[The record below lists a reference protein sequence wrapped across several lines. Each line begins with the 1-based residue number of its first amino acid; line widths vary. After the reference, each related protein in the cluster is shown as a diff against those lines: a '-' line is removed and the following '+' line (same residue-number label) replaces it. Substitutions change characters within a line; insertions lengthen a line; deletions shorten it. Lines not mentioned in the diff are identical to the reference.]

1 MSTRIHVPV
10 GLLTRDTDIQLL
22 SRAPSSAYHWKFHSP
37 IHNDHNNVLNDAA
50 DNCGSVYVNWVNDV
64 SDQGF
69 CPEIITRTYSITD
82 DCGNETLIQQL
93 FTIGDG
99 IPDVSF
105 IATPTLLSN
114 LESGLVEFTNTTSG
128 AVYYEWDFNDLSP
141 ISNEVNP
148 THEFEN
154 DETAGYAVQLKG
166 YSEFGC
172 VDSFMV
178 VISVRE
184 ELLYFVPNTFTPDG
198 DEYNQVFLPVF
209 ESGFD
214 VHDYHMMVFNRWGE
228 VVFESF
234 DHTVGWDGTYNG
246 KIVQAG
252 SYIWRIEF
260 GLEYTDAREIISGH
274 VSLMKQTK

>member
-1 MSTRIHVPV
+1 
-10 GLLTRDTDIQLL
+10 
-22 SRAPSSAYHWKFHSP
+22 
-37 IHNDHNNVLNDAA
+37 
-50 DNCGSVYVNWVNDV
+50 
-64 SDQGF
+64 
-69 CPEIITRTYSITD
+69 
-82 DCGNETLIQQL
+82 
-93 FTIGDG
+93 
-99 IPDVSF
+99 
-105 IATPTLLSN
+105 
-114 LESGLVEFTNTTSG
+114 LVEFTNTTSG

-274 VSLMKQTK
+274 VSLMK